1 MAYFKIKTIFTFI
14 LFTVFITPNVASSSV
29 LPTLPTVRQNL
40 NESVNRLIEARD
52 GDSGIISSEQNN
64 ITHRKKV
71 IFDVLALSI
80 QEITSVREKLNAT
93 QINQESKSWAIREI
107 ILQWLNSEEKY
118 FKEIK
123 IRLSDDLSLYEV
135 KALAREIQNHR
146 NKNFNANLTNALDF
160 ILVLRTLRLTDIA
173 ENRWN
178 RINADIQRIERVGLI
193 RVNTF
198 SPQMSEAKEKIS
210 KARSLAE
217 KSFIL
222 IKNIY
227 LSIPEENS
235 TPFVIEISDNNKTIE
250 KQQEPL
256 SVREL
261 CETAIN
267 NLKLGHDEF
276 VQISI
281 AVRRLLRLP

>member
-93 QINQESKSWAIREI
+93 QINQESQSWAIREI